1 MTGMD
6 IEKIVK
12 KYNSRNPFR
21 IAKEMNIKVI
31 YEPLGDI
38 NGYFTTVLREKQIHI
53 NSDIPEQKQLF
64 TAAHELGHALL
75 HPKENTPFLRG
86 NTFFSVSKLEN
97 EANRFAIHL
106 LISDEDLIEFRDLTI
121 DQIGSIYGLDY
132 RIMELRFK

>member
-6 IEKIVK
+6 VKKIVK

-21 IAKEMNIKVI
+21 TAKEINIKVI

-38 NGYFTTVLREKQIHI
+38 NGYFTTVLRERQIHI
-53 NSDIPEQKQLF
+53 NSDISEQKQLF

-86 NTFFSVSKLEN
+86 STFLSVSKLEN
-97 EANRFAIHL
+97 EANHFAVHL
-106 LISDEDLIEFRDLTI
+106 LISDEDLIEFRDCTI
-121 DQIGSIYGLDY
+121 DQIASIYGLDY

>member
-1 MTGMD
+1 MD

-38 NGYFTTVLREKQIHI
+38 NGYFTTVLRERQIHI
-53 NSDIPEQKQLF
+53 NSDISEQKQLF

-86 NTFFSVSKLEN
+86 STFFSVSKLEN
-97 EANRFAIHL
+97 EANSFAVHL
-106 LISDEDLIEFRDLTI
+106 LISDEDLIEFRDLSL

>member
-1 MTGMD
+1 MD

-31 YEPLGDI
+31 FEPLGDI

-86 NTFFSVSKLEN
+86 STFFSVSKLEN
-97 EANRFAIHL
+97 EANRFAIYL
-106 LISDEDLIEFRDLTI
+106 LISDEDLIEFRDRTI
-121 DQIGSIYGLDY
+121 VQMASTYGVDY

>member
-1 MTGMD
+1 MD
-6 IEKIVK
+6 VEKIVK

-53 NSDIPEQKQLF
+53 NSDIPEEKQLF

-86 NTFFSVSKLEN
+86 STFFSVSKLEN
-97 EANRFAIHL
+97 EANRFAVHL

-121 DQIGSIYGLDY
+121 DQFASIYGLDY

>member
-1 MTGMD
+1 MD
-6 IEKIVK
+6 VEKIVK
-12 KYNSRNPFR
+12 KYNTRNPFR

-53 NSDIPEQKQLF
+53 NSDIQEQKQLF

-86 NTFFSVSKLEN
+86 STFFSVSKLEN
-97 EANRFAIHL
+97 EANRFAVHL
-106 LISDEDLIEFRDLTI
+106 LISDEDLIEFSDLTI

>member
-38 NGYFTTVLREKQIHI
+38 NGYFTTVLRERQIHI
-53 NSDIPEQKQLF
+53 NSDISEQKQLF

-86 NTFFSVSKLEN
+86 STFFSVSKLEN
-97 EANRFAIHL
+97 EANSFAVHL
-106 LISDEDLIEFRDLTI
+106 LISDEDLIEFRDLSL